1 MTIKQILT
9 ELKEWVIDLTQFL
22 LISLV
27 LSWCIISGVKV
38 ISGSMTPACL
48 AGDCLLI
55 SNIHYGARTPQTPL
69 HIPFTTGKIPGTN
82 IPSFLT
88 YLQLPIY
95 RFPGLSKVKKGDC
108 VLFAPPRA
116 ARELSHNPEERD
128 YPQDVST
135 SMLKRCVG
143 EPGET
148 FNMSGSVLFTDGK
161 PEEYSSLQ
169 HRYKIETDRRL
180 SDSFFEKYKINK
192 YSRLPEGGAY
202 VYTTK
207 STKKKLESLPSI
219 NNAKLMIEPRN
230 ATNSSATFAKTL
242 GGSTDYFPKITA
254 PKKGAKVTISK
265 KAILY
270 YGEIIRY
277 YEGHKKVKMEDGKLW
292 IDDGLVK
299 EYVFKQNYYV
309 MMGDNRHDSND
320 FRSWGFLPES
330 HIIGKAVIIL
340 FSTKDIKK
348 YTLVN
353 ILTGNLRWDRFLKR
367 V

>member
-1 MTIKQILT
+1 MTIEQILT
-9 ELKEWVIDLTQFL
+9 ELKEWVIDLIQFL
-22 LISLV
+22 LISLF
-27 LSWCIISGVKV
+27 LSWSIISGVRV
-38 ISGSMTPACL
+38 ISGSMTPVCL
-48 AGDCLLI
+48 TGDCLLI

-88 YLQLPIY
+88 YLRLPIY
-95 RFPGLSKVKKGDC
+95 RLPGLSKVKKCDR

-116 ARELSHNPEERD
+116 ARKLSCNPEERD
-128 YPQDVST
+128 WPQDVST
-135 SMLKRCVG
+135 SMLKDCVG

-148 FNMSGSVLFTDGK
+148 LNMSASVLFIDGK
-161 PEEYSSLQ
+161 PEEYSNLQ
-169 HRYKIETDRRL
+169 HRYKIEINRRL
-180 SDSFFEKYKINK
+180 QDSFFEKYKINN
-192 YSRLPEGGAY
+192 YSRLKEGGAY
-202 VYTTK
+202 VYITK

-219 NNAKLMIEPRN
+219 DNVKLMIEPCGF
-230 ATNSSATFAKTL
+230 TNSCATFAKKL
-242 GGSTDYFPKITA
+242 GGSLDYFPKITI

-265 KAILY
+265 TAILY

-292 IDDGLVK
+292 IDDVLVK

-309 MMGDNRHDSND
+309 MMGNNRHDSID

-330 HIIGKAVIIL
+330 HVIGKAVIIL
-340 FSTKDIKK
+340 FSTKDVKK
-348 YTLVN
+348 HMLFN

-367 V
+367 I